1 MKRAS
6 QLFNDEQTGRIN
18 EAIAEAESRTS
29 AEIVPVVAT
38 ASGRYDRP
46 EDMVGLW
53 FALAFSAAAYLLV
66 PAGQKASNSWGGTN
80 PIWKLI
86 IVLGCMVAGFVAGAV
101 IGSRVA
107 WMRRL
112 CTPRRQMS
120 DEVQSRA
127 RAVFFDNRIRRTA
140 GGTGLLV
147 FISLYER
154 RAALI
159 ADETV
164 AEKLGAAALDEL
176 CDELTSALTA
186 GDVAAAICQSLES
199 IGGRLGGTFP
209 RDEDDINEL
218 PNLLVT
224 LD

>member
-6 QLFNDEQTGRIN
+6 QLFNEEQIGRIN
-18 EAIAEAESRTS
+18 EAIVEAESHTS
-29 AEIVPVVAT
+29 AEIVPVLAT

-53 FALAFSAAAYLLV
+53 FGLALAAAAYLLV
-66 PAGQKASNSWGGTN
+66 PDAQEASNEWGGTS

-101 IGSRVA
+101 AGSNIA
-107 WMRRL
+107 WLRRL

-127 RAVFFDNRIRRTA
+127 RAVFFDNRIHRTS

-147 FISLYER
+147 YVSLYER
-154 RAALI
+154 QAALI

-164 AEKLGAAALDEL
+164 VEELGRRALDEL
-176 CDELTSALTA
+176 CDELTSALRA
-186 GDVAAAICQSLES
+186 GDVAAAICQSLAS
-199 IGGRLGGTFP
+199 AGQRLGGVLP
-209 RDEDDINEL
+209 RAADDVNEL
-218 PNLLVT
+218 PDLLVT

>member
-18 EAIAEAESRTS
+18 EAIVEAESHTS
-29 AEIVPVVAT
+29 AEIAAVLAT
-38 ASGRYDRP
+38 ASGRYDRA

-53 FALAFSAAAYLLV
+53 FGLVLASVAYLLV
-66 PAGQKASNSWGGTN
+66 PNAQEASNSWGGTS
-80 PIWKLI
+80 PICKLI
-86 IVLGCMVAGFVAGAV
+86 IVLGCMIAGFVGGAIV
-101 IGSRVA
+101 GNKIV

-112 CTPRRQMS
+112 CTPRREMKE
-120 DEVQSRA
+120 EVQSRA
-127 RAVFFDNRIRRTA
+127 RAVFFDNRIHRTT

-147 FISLYER
+147 YISLYER
-154 RAALI
+154 QAVLL

-164 AEKLGAAALDEL
+164 TEKLTQPVLDEL
-176 CDELTSALTA
+176 CNELIASLREGNAE
-186 GDVAAAICQSLES
+186 AAICQSIAS
-199 IGGRLGGTFP
+199 AGQHLGSVLP
-209 RDEDDINEL
+209 RANDDVDEL